1 MLDFMPKNN
10 KRGKPQKLAER
21 VYVVILVSK
30 RKTAEVRVMGWR
42 SPRRCEPSVING
54 HLGSEVENAPR
65 NVRSGSLAHEVSGE
79 QGHKGKEV
87 VCPSFTAK
95 DLAAPCHVLLS
106 EPKSKDQTAFSLGQK
121 KE

>member
-1 MLDFMPKNN
+1 MPKNN

-30 RKTAEVRVMGWR
+30 RKTAEVRVRGWR

-87 VCPSFTAK
+87 VRPSFTAK
-95 DLAAPCHVLLS
+95 DLAALCLVLLS
-106 EPKSKDQTAFSLGQK
+106 EPKSQDQTAFSLGQK